1 MKFTVVVLAALA
13 IVGVAQSAVVPLE
26 DSITA
31 AGECCRS
38 WCGPR
43 GELYCCHSC

>member
-13 IVGVAQSAVVPLE
+13 IVGVAQSAAVPLE
-26 DSITA
+26 DNNATA
-31 AGECCRS
+31 CCLA

-43 GELYCCHSC
+43 AERYCCHYCG